1 MNKVDKTI
9 CTMCGRKSWLISEE
23 QACGKTFQMTY
34 EREDASLSLSC
45 SKLSKDWISVDDDGL
60 PDEYDIYLVC
70 GWKNTLR
77 SMVFLEIYGDETT

>member
-45 SKLSKDWISVDDDGL
+45 SKLSKDWISVQLFGN
-60 PDEYDIYLVC
+60 PE
-70 GWKNTLR
+70 GFR
-77 SMVFLEIYGDETT
+77 QGEQQ